1 MNTYLLFDLRI
12 SSGIHFLFLGLLTGI
27 FLLSGCEK
35 SKDSEEV
42 RVDTPVNVSAP
53 PTADAGDA
61 GSEQVAEPE
70 VVEGVFGKG
79 ENAVLRATG
88 ICPKGRDISLARQV
102 AAQRARRNLLK
113 LMKEKGYSVETPGI
127 LRESVIER
135 FFFKGKFVYAISAI
149 PLSKVTGSL
158 NESEKAPSN
167 TPEDNLQE
175 KN

>member
-1 MNTYLLFDLRI
+1 MNTYLPFDLRI
-12 SSGIHFLFLGLLTGI
+12 PFGIQFLFLGILAGTLP
-27 FLLSGCEK
+27 LSSCDK
-35 SKDSEEV
+35 SKEKEELQV
-42 RVDTPVNVSAP
+42 EVVP
-53 PTADAGDA
+53 PPEEEPAALQDA
-61 GSEQVAEPE
+61 GSEPAAEPE
-70 VVEGVFGKG
+70 VVEGVFGEG

-113 LMKEKGYSVETPGI
+113 LMKEKGYSAETPGI

-135 FFFKGKFVYAISAI
+135 FYFRGKFVHAVSAI

-158 NESEKAPSN
+158 NESEKTPSN
-167 TPEDNLQE
+167 TPEDNQQE